1 MKKINIFGVHGKIRI
16 LEGGFTK
23 SQYIG
28 GGDCLKNGGGLGSL
42 QIEGGEAW

>member
-23 SQYIG
+23 SQYIR
-28 GGDCLKNGGGLGSL
+28 GDCLKNGGGLDSL